1 MTVIISPAFP
11 AESEKDDGKAN
22 HRENE
27 IRKRHDLEVPMDSAV
42 VSQECTGFQQER
54 WRWKAWATSFG
65 ESFRSERARL
75 GSGASSERSAAC
87 SWRDGGLVACVPVSV
102 KPGRAASGW
111 MKPWNSIQTR
121 YVASRSVLA
130 GGGRTTYGHTL
141 SPPSDFSAGPKRPR
155 ISTCSGRRPTSSS
168 VSLRAA
174 ASVEL
179 SV

>member
-1 MTVIISPAFP
+1 MV
-11 AESEKDDGKAN
+11 
-22 HRENE
+22 
-27 IRKRHDLEVPMDSAV
+27 
-42 VSQECTGFQQER
+42 
-54 WRWKAWATSFG
+54 
-65 ESFRSERARL
+65 
-75 GSGASSERSAAC
+75 
-87 SWRDGGLVACVPVSV
+87 CVPVSV
-102 KPGRAASGW
+102 RAGRAASGW
-111 MKPWNSIQTR
+111 MKPWDSIQTG
-121 YVASRSVLA
+121 YDSRSVLA